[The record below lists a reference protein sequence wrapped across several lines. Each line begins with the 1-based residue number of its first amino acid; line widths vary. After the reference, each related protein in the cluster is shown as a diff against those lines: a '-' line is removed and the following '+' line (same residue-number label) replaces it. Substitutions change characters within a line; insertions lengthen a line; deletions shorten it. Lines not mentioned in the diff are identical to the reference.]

1 MRVALGY
8 MLKYISSIVAS
19 RSFQVWV
26 LGESFM
32 SMQGTVHQPSSQTLV
47 KGQPGKQAFPR
58 VTVSRPALVPLR
70 QRWVHFIFHYF
81 RQCGVD
87 LFVHILAHLC
97 EHINLPV
104 KLCVCVHVCAHTHIP
119 NFDNCCQIEL
129 QKDYRFTF
137 LLTVFAR
144 DSTPSI
150 TQVIFVI
157 VS

>member
-19 RSFQVWV
+19 RSFQVWI

-32 SMQGTVHQPSSQTLV
+32 SLQETVHQPSSQTLV

-70 QRWVHFIFHYF
+70 HRWVHFIFHYF
-81 RQCGVD
+81 RQCWVD

-104 KLCVCVHVCAHTHIP
+104 KLCVCVCVRTHTYLIL
-119 NFDNCCQIEL
+119 I
-129 QKDYRFTF
+129 
-137 LLTVFAR
+137 
-144 DSTPSI
+144 
-150 TQVIFVI
+150 I
-157 VS
+157 VAKLNSKKTTDLHSY